1 MDIKYGIPPTTK
13 RVELHTSKTINER
26 IEQDTIEKLNRYKDK
41 SPEELSKAI
50 KKLDREWDTERVL
63 EANAAG
69 VIFISTILGF
79 IVNTNWFFLIGI
91 VSFFLLQHAVQ
102 GWCPP
107 LPIIRRLGVRTQE
120 EICSEKT
127 VIKILR
133 GDFNK
138 NNSNYNALLHS
149 VKE

>member
-1 MDIKYGIPPTTK
+1 MDIRYIIPPTSK

-26 IEQDTIEKLNRYKDK
+26 IERNAIDNLNQYKDK
-41 SPEELSKAI
+41 KSEELSIRI
-50 KKLDREWDTERVL
+50 KELDREWDTERVL
-63 EANAAG
+63 EANASG
-69 VIFISTILGF
+69 IILISTILGF
-79 IVNTNWFFLIGI
+79 TINTYWFVLVGI

-127 VIKILR
+127 VIKFLR
-133 GDFNK
+133 GDFDKNK
-138 NNSNYNALLHS
+138 NDYNNLLHS
-149 VKE
+149 IKK

>member
-1 MDIKYGIPPTTK
+1 MDMKHILPPTTK
-13 RVELHTSKTINER
+13 RVELHTSKTINEK
-26 IEQDTIEKLNRYKDK
+26 IERDTIDNLNRYKNANSK
-41 SPEELSKAI
+41 ELSERI
-50 KKLDREWDTERVL
+50 KELDREWDTERIL

-69 VIFISTILGF
+69 IILISTILGF
-79 IVNTNWFFLIGI
+79 TVNVYWFILIGI

-127 VIKILR
+127 VIKFLR

-138 NNSNYNALLHS
+138 NNSNYNNLLDS
-149 VKE
+149 IKE